1 MKTSRLVAAA
11 STLLL
16 ASAAQA
22 QSSVTLYGI
31 IDAGFNYVSNLKTGN
46 GGHAFTLSDGP
57 PQASRFGLKGAEDI
71 GGGNKVIFTLENGF
85 SVTNGNLGQ
94 GGRMFGRLA
103 WIGATGQNWG
113 KLTMGRQYDPVVDY
127 LYPLT
132 SCGTYGGGYMC
143 HPFDS
148 DNIGN
153 DFRTNNSVKYTSPT
167 WNGLTFGTIYGFS
180 NQAGGFKQNRS
191 FSVGGSYANGP
202 LYLAA
207 AFEQLDNP
215 GKNTDGAVSS
225 TADAPFVAG
234 RQRIYGAG
242 GTYTIGSL
250 KLAASWA
257 RTVLDGITSGPIV
270 SSYLRLDNY
279 EVNATYTITPQLS
292 LSGGYFFT
300 NGKQASATGDLKP
313 KWHEANLMLDYNLS
327 KRTDVFA
334 MGIFQKAAGDA
345 TFATI
350 YAIGPTSTEAPGSAR
365 QTVVRLGIRHRF

>member
-1 MKTSRLVAAA
+1 MKISKLSAVAAP
-11 STLLL
+11 LLI
-16 ASAAQA
+16 ATAAHA

-31 IDAGFNYVSNLKTGN
+31 VDAGFNYVSNLKSGN
-46 GGHAFTLSDGP
+46 GAHAFTLSDGP

-71 GGGNKVIFTLENGF
+71 GGGNKVVFTLENGF
-85 SVTNGNLGQ
+85 SVANGNLGQ

-103 WIGATGQNWG
+103 WIGVTGPNWG
-113 KLTMGRQYDPVVDY
+113 KVTLGRQYDPVVDY

-167 WNGLTFGTIYGFS
+167 WAGLTFGTMYGFS

-191 FSVGGSYANGP
+191 FGIGASYANGP

-207 AFEQLDNP
+207 AAEQLDNP
-215 GKNTDGAVSS
+215 GTNADGAISS
-225 TADAPFVAG
+225 NADAPFVAG

-242 GTYTIGSL
+242 GTYTIGAV

-257 RTVLDGITSGPIV
+257 RTVLNGITSGPIV

-279 EVNATYTITPQLS
+279 EVNATYTVTPSLN
-292 LSGGYFFT
+292 LSGGYYFT
-300 NGKQASATGDLKP
+300 NGKQASPTGDLKP
-313 KWHEANLMLDYNLS
+313 KWHEFNVMVDYFLS

-334 MGIFQKAAGDA
+334 MAIFQKAAGDA
-345 TFATI
+345 TFASI
-350 YAIGPTSTEAPGSAR
+350 YAIGPTATEAPGSAR
-365 QTVVRLGIRHRF
+365 QTVVRLGIRHKF